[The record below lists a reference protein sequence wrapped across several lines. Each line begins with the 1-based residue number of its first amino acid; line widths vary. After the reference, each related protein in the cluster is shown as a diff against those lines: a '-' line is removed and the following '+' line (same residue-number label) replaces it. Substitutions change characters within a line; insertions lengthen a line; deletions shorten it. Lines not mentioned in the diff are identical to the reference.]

1 MIFKKFKYSAII
13 ILGFILLL
21 SGIINAANNNKGK
34 RNLAKVSASQV
45 ANQRMDINN
54 LNALESNVGF
64 ADYNLNSN
72 LEGLEFPI
80 GSGKNAVFEG
90 GFLWGGYAN
99 GDTSQVRVGGSA
111 YITGLQPGPIMSNGQ
126 PADPTDSRWSIY
138 RVRPDIYPGGPAVD
152 LTADVH
158 AYAEGGQTYTAAQ
171 LLAQY
176 ISDWTNWPAHGS
188 TVGAPDLGA
197 PFTDV
202 KGDGNYD
209 PTVDIPGVPGADQ
222 TCYFVANDMDTIT
235 VQGLYG
241 TLPLGIELHV
251 TYWAYSQQGAL
262 GNMYFKKWE
271 MINKGYQKTVV
282 DSMFVSYWTDVDLGS
297 ATDDVVGCDTTLS
310 MSFTYNGQ
318 ASDAIYAP
326 LPPPADGFTFFQGPI
341 VAGNASDSAIFIEP
355 PFKFTRLRGE
365 RNLPMTAAYYFIN
378 TTDPNYG
385 DPPQGQ
391 PIGATY
397 FYNFFNGEH
406 GSSGLE
412 FTTPQGVPTKFCFPG
427 DPVAG
432 TGWLDVAPADKR
444 QGMASGPF
452 TFSPGDTQQVVVAC
466 IFAGAIPSVNY
477 LQAVTLVK
485 TYDLTAQSAYDH
497 FFNLP
502 GPPPPPHVI
511 ATALNNKISLDWG
524 EVPSFV
530 SATENSVVHD
540 VLDSVDASG
549 GGNYKFEGYNVYQLP
564 YSGASIGQATRIATY
579 DLIDSVLNV
588 PYVDLN
594 TRQLNPSYYIEYGT
608 DSGIKR
614 FFIDSTDAFN
624 GNATLHNGTP
634 YYFAVTAYSYNPKG
648 VPRALENPIA
658 QISVVPQ
665 SNNPG
670 VTTSTVGPLSSVT
683 HSGTA
688 NATVSVNV
696 VNPALTTGD
705 KYQVSFHDEMY
716 SLGAN
721 GVWTDVTAAS
731 KKLAKIKDL
740 TGSYLT
746 NTAVYNETKGRIQ
759 LYYLVNVVSSNFDYC
774 DGVVLKLPA
783 GVVIDTIISPVSN
796 NSSYTGAIPYS
807 VVAKNTIFFG
817 DSTRTGNGIFAG
829 GEILELIC
837 NSPSLPMITNYTM
850 YDDDFST
857 ENPQDSIGGIN
868 LDIFST
874 DTLASIATQ
883 NVTQH
888 QWNVTDLT
896 TGNIVLQNQ
905 TIYNGVDLY
914 DPATYF
920 KANNISG
927 PGGSSH
933 LNGGIDIGPGAV
945 DFAGIQVAV
954 NGSFVAPNTISSM
967 SLNGQP
973 LAINGSSPP
982 YEIYDFTDFGYD
994 GTAHSSLSIY
1004 NGGTVVGAT
1013 DINDL
1018 QQSYDL
1024 RWTGVLGDTTINGTT
1039 VTITKSGG
1047 SFATLFAAHQYKLA
1061 NDPVNPNP
1069 GSNSPFIIRIPFEVW
1084 NIDKNEQV
1092 NLLVYDRLGDPT
1104 KPAFQ
1109 VWNTLGRMYTWVV
1122 NTKYNPS
1129 AVIDPASAIV
1139 ADSATWN
1146 WVFFTSEFTTGDD
1159 LKIQYSH
1166 PLQIGKDTFTFTV
1179 PGTKYLSTQAKQ
1191 DVNSINVFPNP
1202 YYGVNSLETTKYA
1215 RFVTFNH
1222 LPATATI
1229 RIFNLAGLQVR
1240 VINHTNGG
1248 QFEQWDLNNSSGLP
1262 VASGLYI
1269 VYIDMPAI
1277 GATKILKA
1285 AIIQEQ
1291 QFPDHF

>member
-1 MIFKKFKYSAII
+1 M
-13 ILGFILLL
+13 
-21 SGIINAANNNKGK
+21 
-34 RNLAKVSASQV
+34 R
-45 ANQRMDINN
+45 
-54 LNALESNVGF
+54 E
-64 ADYNLNSN
+64 LNSRKVQ
-72 LEGLEFPI
+72 
-80 GSGKNAVFEG
+80 GKNVVFEG
-90 GFLWGGYAN
+90 GFLWGGFAN

-111 YITGLQPGPIMSNGQ
+111 YITGLEPGPILANGQ
-126 PADPTDSRWSIY
+126 PADPSDSRWSIY
-138 RVRPDIYPGGPAVD
+138 RVRPDVYPGGPTVD
-152 LTADVH
+152 LTADVA
-158 AYAEGGQTYTAAQ
+158 AYTEGGQSVTAAQ
-171 LLAQY
+171 LRAQY
-176 ISDWTNWPAHGS
+176 ESDWTNWPAHG
-188 TVGAPDLGA
+188 TANDLGA

-202 KGDGNYD
+202 NGDGIYE
-209 PTVDIPGVPGADQ
+209 PGIDIPGVPGADQ
-222 TCYFVANDMDTIT
+222 TCFFVANDLDTL
-235 VQGLYG
+235 QCEGLYG
-241 TLPLGIELHV
+241 TLPLGVEVHV
-251 TYWAYSQQGAL
+251 TYWAYAQQGAL
-262 GNMYFKKWE
+262 GNMYFKKWDL
-271 MINKGYQKTVV
+271 INRGASKNVV

-297 ATDDVVGCDTTLS
+297 ATDDLVGCDTTLS
-310 MSFTYNGQ
+310 MSFTYNGE
-318 ASDAIYAP
+318 SNDAVFAP
-326 LPPPADGFTFFQGPI
+326 LPPPADGFTFFQGPT
-341 VAGNASDSAIFIEP
+341 VPGNSSDSAIFIEP
-355 PFKFTRLRGE
+355 PFKFSYLSGK
-365 RNLPMTAAYYFIN
+365 RNLPMTAAYFFIN
-378 TTDPNYG
+378 GSANFG
-385 DPPQGQ
+385 DPPQGAPTGSTQ
-391 PIGATY
+391 
-397 FYNFFNGEH
+397 FYRFFNGEYGLSGNEFQDPSGNLTRFAYPGNPVT
-406 GSSGLE
+406 GS
-412 FTTPQGVPTKFCFPG
+412 
-427 DPVAG
+427 
-432 TGWLDVAPADKR
+432 GWLDPTPADKR

-452 TFSPGDTQQVVVAC
+452 TFSPGDTQQVVIAEM
-466 IFAGAIPSVNY
+466 FAGAIPSVNY

-502 GPPPPPHVI
+502 SPPPAPHVI
-511 ATALNNKISLDWG
+511 ATALSNKISLDWG
-524 EVPSFV
+524 EVASYV

-540 VLDSVDASG
+540 VLDSVNTSG

-564 YSGASIGQATRIATY
+564 YSGAGISQAKLLATY
-579 DLIDSVLNV
+579 DVIDSVLNV

-594 TRQLNPSYYIEYGT
+594 TRQLNPSYFIEYGT

-624 GNATLHNGTP
+624 GNAVLRNGTP
-634 YYFAVTAYSYNPKG
+634 YYFAVTAYSYNAKG
-648 VPRALENPIA
+648 VPEALENPITEI
-658 QISVVPQ
+658 QVTPQ

-670 VTTSTVGPLSSVT
+670 VSAAKVGPLSSSFVT

-688 NATVSVNV
+688 NATVAVNV

-705 KYQVSFHDEMY
+705 KYQVTFHDEMY
-716 SLGAN
+716 SLGGN

-759 LYYLVNVVSSNFDYC
+759 LYYLVNVISSNYDYC

-783 GVVIDTIISPVSN
+783 GVVIDTIISPVSL
-796 NSSYTGAIPYS
+796 NSSIGTVIPYTMVS
-807 VVAKNTIFFG
+807 KNTIFFG
-817 DSTRTGNGIFAG
+817 DSVRSGNGIFAG
-829 GEILELIC
+829 GEVITLIC
-837 NSPSLPMITNYTM
+837 NTPSLPMMTNYTM

-868 LDIFST
+868 KDIYST
-874 DTLASIATQ
+874 DTLASIANQ

-905 TIYNGVDLY
+905 TVYNGTDLY
-914 DPATYF
+914 DPAAF
-920 KANNISG
+920 FAANNIYG

-933 LNGGIDIGPGAV
+933 PTGGV
-945 DFAGIQVAV
+945 DVGGSASNFAGIQVAV
-954 NGSFVAPNTISSM
+954 NGSFTAPTTIN
-967 SLNGQP
+967 SLIYNGNA
-973 LAINGSSPP
+973 LTINSSSPP
-982 YEIYDFTDFGYD
+982 FEVYDFTDFGYD

-1047 SFATLFAAHQYKLA
+1047 SFATLFGAHQYKLA
-1061 NDPVNPNP
+1061 NDPLNPNP

-1104 KPAFQ
+1104 KPAYQ

-1129 AVIDPASAIV
+1129 AIIDPASAIV

-1146 WVFFTSEFTTGDD
+1146 WVFFASEFTTGDD
-1159 LKIQYSH
+1159 LKIEYSH

-1179 PGTKYLSTQAKQ
+1179 PGTTYSSAQAKK
-1191 DVNSINVFPNP
+1191 DVSNINVFPNP
-1202 YYGVNSLETTKYA
+1202 YYGVNSQETNKYA
-1215 RFVTFNH
+1215 RFVTFSH

-1229 RIFNLAGLQVR
+1229 RIFNLAGIEVR